1 MFIRF
6 FATALIAGF
15 ISSSIPIATT
25 AKTVAPANYGALR
38 WREIGPLRGGR
49 TTAVAGVPGAEKVY
63 YMGMVNGG
71 IWKTDDA
78 GRTWDPIFDGQDTGS
93 IGALAVAPSNEN
105 VVYAGSGEGRQRPD
119 LAIGDGMYKST
130 DAGATWTHLGL
141 RDGQQIPAIAVDPRD
156 ANRLYVAVL
165 GHPYGPNA
173 QRGVYRSTDGGATF
187 ERVLYKDENTGAFS
201 VAIDPSH
208 PDTVYATLWSARQAP
223 WEIGSSFEL
232 PQNGLYKSTDGGTT
246 WTQLTIGL
254 PAKFG
259 RASVAVAPSDSN
271 TVYLYADSYAD
282 GGDGGSLYRSDD
294 AGAHFTKGS
303 DYAGIAE
310 RGDDLATVAVDPKD
324 AQTVYVSDTSA
335 YRSTDGGRTVTAF
348 KGAPGGDDYQAIW
361 INPNHPDDILLGVDQ
376 GATLSLNRGRTWSS
390 WYNQPTAQM
399 YHVSADDRFPYR
411 VCGGQQESGSACVLS
426 RGDWGQIDERDWH
439 TAGAEEYG
447 YVIPDPL
454 HPGVFFGGKV
464 ERFDEATGQ
473 AQEVSP
479 IVFRSKDR
487 RVVRT
492 EPLAFDPIGKRTLY
506 FGANVV
512 FATSNGGASWK
523 QISPDL
529 TRQHPAVPAVIA
541 PFEATDPQHGM
552 HRGVVYALA
561 PSYVHQGTIW
571 AGTDDGYVWVTRN
584 GGSKWT
590 NVTPPALTPWSKIA
604 QIDASRFDDRTA
616 YIAVNRFRLD
626 DQRAHAYRT
635 HDGGA
640 TWHDIGAGLPLGPV
654 NAIRQD
660 PRVAGLLYAA
670 TESGVY
676 VSFDDGNAWQSLQ
689 ENLPHTSVR
698 DLIVHG
704 NDLVIATH
712 GRGFWILDDI
722 APLRANGIGL
732 LTPQLA
738 YRVRRSINTDTP
750 LPPEEPH
757 GQNPPDGAIIDYV
770 LGKAAGRVSIEI
782 LDAKG
787 AVIRRYASDD
797 PKRAPIEGLDKPAA
811 WERPQVWPGTSAGMH
826 RFVWDLHVT
835 PPAADAYD
843 LPISAVYR
851 DTPRIPEGPLIAP
864 GVYRVRLTIDGN
876 STTKPIRIAMD
887 PRSHMTQAQLDDQY
901 AMARRLAEAMDR
913 AHAAA
918 PVARKA
924 KAMAMADALDSAWAK
939 CAQLLDIVDGVDAV
953 PTKQARQAFALA
965 IAQANHALL
974 TTKTHVKEP

>member
-1 MFIRF
+1 LFVRLLS
-6 FATALIAGF
+6 AALVAG
-15 ISSSIPIATT
+15 IVTSTIPIPAS
-25 AKTVAPANYGALR
+25 ARSVAPASYAALR

-49 TTAVAGVPGAEKVY
+49 TTAVAGVPSDEKTY
-63 YMGMVNGG
+63 YMAAVNGG

-78 GRTWDPIFDGQDTGS
+78 GRTWNPIFDGQDTGS

-119 LAIGDGMYKST
+119 LAIGDGMYKSI

-173 QRGVYRSTDGGATF
+173 QRGIYRSSDGGATF
-187 ERVLYKDENTGAFS
+187 QRVLYKDENTGAFS
-201 VAIDPSH
+201 VAIDPNH
-208 PDTVYATLWSARQAP
+208 PETLYATLWSARQAP
-223 WEIGSSFEL
+223 WEIGSSFEI
-232 PQNGLYKSTDGGTT
+232 PQSGLYKSTDGGTT
-246 WTQLTIGL
+246 WSQLKTGL
-254 PAKFG
+254 PSKFG

-271 TVYLYADSYAD
+271 VVYLYADSYAD
-282 GGDGGSLYRSDD
+282 GGGGGSLYRSDD

-310 RGDDLATVAVDPKD
+310 RGDDLATVAVDPKE

-399 YHVSADDRFPYR
+399 YHASADDRFPYR

-426 RGDWGQIDERDWH
+426 RGDWGQVNERDWH

-447 YVIPDPL
+447 YVIPDPR
-454 HPGVFFGGKV
+454 HAGVFFGGKV
-464 ERFDEATGQ
+464 ERFDEASGQ

-479 IVFRSKDR
+479 IVFRSKSR

-512 FATSNGGASWK
+512 YATTTGGTSWK

-529 TRQHPAVPAVIA
+529 TRPHPAVPSIIA
-541 PFEATDPQHGM
+541 PFEATDPQHGA
-552 HRGVVYALA
+552 HRGVVYSLA

-571 AGTDDGYVWVTRN
+571 AGTDDGWVWVTHN
-584 GGSKWT
+584 GGAHWS
-590 NVTPPALTPWSKIA
+590 NITPPALTPWSKIA

-616 YIAVNRFRLD
+616 YVAVNRFRLD

-660 PRVAGLLYAA
+660 PHVAGLLYAA

-722 APLRANGIGL
+722 APLRANGVGL
-732 LTPQLA
+732 LTPQPA
-738 YRVRRSINTDTP
+738 YRARRSINTDTP

-770 LGKAAGRVSIEI
+770 LGAAAGRVSIEI

-787 AVIRRYASDD
+787 VVIRRYASDD

-826 RFVWDLHVT
+826 RFVWDMHVT
-835 PPAADAYD
+835 PPVADAYD
-843 LPISAVYR
+843 LPISAIYR
-851 DTPRIPEGPLIAP
+851 DTPRVPEGPLVAP
-864 GVYRVRLTIDGN
+864 GSYSVRLTIDGHG
-876 STTKPIRIAMD
+876 STKPVRIVMD

-901 AMARRLAEAMDR
+901 AMARQLAAYMDR
-913 AHAAA
+913 THAAA
-918 PVARKA
+918 LVARKA
-924 KAMAMADALDSAWAK
+924 KATAKADALDAAWAR
-939 CAQLLDIVDGVDAV
+939 CSQLLDIVDGVDAV
-953 PTKQARQAFALA
+953 ATTQARQAFALA
-965 IAQANHALL
+965 IAQAKTALL
-974 TTKTHVKEP
+974 SP

>member
-1 MFIRF
+1 MFVRLLSAAF
-6 FATALIAGF
+6 VVGVVSSTVPGEAL
-15 ISSSIPIATT
+15 
-25 AKTVAPANYGALR
+25 AKAVAPSSYGALR

-49 TTAVAGVPGAEKVY
+49 TTAVAGVPGDEKTY

-71 IWKTDDA
+71 VWKTDDA
-78 GRTWDPIFDGQDTGS
+78 GRTWEPIFDGQDTGS
-93 IGALAVAPSNEN
+93 IGALAVAPSNAN
-105 VVYAGSGEGRQRPD
+105 VIYAGSGEGRQRPD
-119 LAIGDGMYKST
+119 LAIGDGIYKST
-130 DAGATWTHLGL
+130 DAGASWTHLGL

-173 QRGVYRSTDGGATF
+173 QRGIYRSTDGGATF
-187 ERVLYKDENTGAFS
+187 ERVLYKDENAGAFS
-201 VAIDPSH
+201 VAIDPHH
-208 PDTVYATLWSARQAP
+208 PDTVYATLWAARQAP
-223 WEIGSSFEL
+223 WEIGSSFEI
-232 PQNGLYKSTDGGTT
+232 PQSGLYKSTDGGTT
-246 WTQLTIGL
+246 WKELTTGL
-254 PAKFG
+254 PSKFG

-271 TVYLYADSYAD
+271 VVYLYADSYAD

-294 AGAHFTKGS
+294 GGAHFTKGS
-303 DYAGIAE
+303 DYPGIAE
-310 RGDDLATVAVDPKD
+310 RGDDLATVAVDPQD

-335 YRSTDGGRTVTAF
+335 YRSTDGGRTVRAF

-376 GATLSLNRGRTWSS
+376 GATLSLNGGRTWSS

-426 RGDWGQIDERDWH
+426 RGDWGQINERDWH

-479 IVFRSKDR
+479 IVFRWKDR

-512 FATSNGGASWK
+512 FASSNGGASWK
-523 QISPDL
+523 RMSPDL
-529 TRQHPAVPAVIA
+529 TRPHPGVPATIA
-541 PFEATDPQHGM
+541 PFEATDPQHGA

-561 PSYVHQGTIW
+561 PSYVHRGTIW
-571 AGTDDGYVWVTRN
+571 AGTDDGWVWITRD
-584 GGSKWT
+584 GGGRWK
-590 NVTPPALTPWSKIA
+590 NVTPAGLTPWSKIA

-616 YIAVNRFRLD
+616 YVAVNRFRLD
-626 DQRAHAYRT
+626 DQAAHAYRT

-640 TWHDIGAGLPLGPV
+640 SWHDIGAGLPPGPV

-660 PRVAGLLYAA
+660 PQVAGLLYAA

-676 VSFDDGNAWQSLQ
+676 VSFDDGDAWQSLQ

-704 NDLVIATH
+704 DDLVIATH

-722 APLRANGIGL
+722 APLRANGLGL
-732 LTPQLA
+732 LAPQRA

-750 LPPEEPH
+750 LPPDEPH
-757 GQNPPDGAIIDYV
+757 GQNPPDGAILDYV
-770 LGKAAGRVSIEI
+770 LAKAAGRVSIEI

-797 PKRAPIEGLDKPAA
+797 PKRAPIAGLDKPAA

-835 PPAADAYD
+835 PPVADAYD

-851 DTPRIPEGPLIAP
+851 DTPRVPEGALVAP
-864 GVYRVRLTIDGN
+864 GVYSVRLTMDGRA
-876 STTKPIRIAMD
+876 TTAALRVAMD
-887 PRSHMTQAQLDDQY
+887 PRSRMTQAQLDDQY
-901 AMARRLAEAMDR
+901 AIARRLADAMDR
-913 AHAAA
+913 THAAA
-918 PVARKA
+918 LIARKA
-924 KAMAMADALDSAWAK
+924 KATARADALDAAWAN
-939 CAQLLDIVDGVDAV
+939 CSQVLDIVDGVDAA
-953 PTKQARQAFALA
+953 PTAQARQAYALA
-965 IAQANHALL
+965 IAQAQSALL
-974 TTKTHVKEP
+974 SH

>member
-1 MFIRF
+1 LFVRLL
-6 FATALIAGF
+6 TAALVAGIVASTVPGAAIAR
-15 ISSSIPIATT
+15 
-25 AKTVAPANYGALR
+25 TVAPSSYGALR

-49 TTAVAGVPGAEKVY
+49 TTAVAGVPGNEKIY

-71 IWKTDDA
+71 VWKTDDA
-78 GRTWDPIFDGQDTGS
+78 GRTWNPIFDGQDTGS

-130 DAGATWTHLGL
+130 DAGASWTHLGL
-141 RDGQQIPAIAVDPRD
+141 RDGQQIPAIAVDPHD
-156 ANRLYVAVL
+156 AGRLFVAVL

-173 QRGVYRSTDGGATF
+173 QRGIYRSTDGGATF

-201 VAIDPSH
+201 VAIDPNH

-223 WEIGSSFEL
+223 WEIGSSFEI
-232 PQNGLYKSTDGGTT
+232 PQSGLYKSIDGGAT
-246 WTQLTIGL
+246 WNKLAGGL

-271 TVYLYADSYAD
+271 VVYLYADSYAD
-282 GGDGGSLYRSDD
+282 GGDGGALYRSDD

-376 GATLSLNRGRTWSS
+376 GATLSLNGGRTWSS

-426 RGDWGQIDERDWH
+426 RGDWGQINERDWH

-492 EPLAFDPIGKRTLY
+492 EPLAFDPISKRTLY

-523 QISPDL
+523 PVSPDL
-529 TRQHPAVPAVIA
+529 TRPHPAVPAIIA
-541 PFEATDPQHGM
+541 PFEATDPQHGT

-561 PSYVHQGTIW
+561 PSYVHEGTIW
-571 AGTDDGYVWVTRN
+571 AGTDDGWVWITRN
-584 GGSKWT
+584 GGAHWI
-590 NVTPPALTPWSKIA
+590 NVTPAGLTPWSKIA

-616 YIAVNRFRLD
+616 YVAVNRFRLD
-626 DQRAHAYRT
+626 DQAAHAYRT

-640 TWHDIGAGLPLGPV
+640 TWQDIGAGLPSGPV

-660 PRVAGLLYAA
+660 PKVAGLLYAA

-676 VSFDDGNAWQSLQ
+676 VSFDDGDAWQSLQ
-689 ENLPHTSVR
+689 QNLPRTSVR

-704 NDLVIATH
+704 DDLVIATH

-722 APLRANGIGL
+722 APLRANGLGL
-732 LTPQLA
+732 LAPRPA

-757 GQNPPDGAIIDYV
+757 GQNPPDGAIVDYV

-797 PKRAPIEGLDKPAA
+797 PKRAPIAGLDKPAA
-811 WERPQVWPGTSAGMH
+811 WERPQVWPGTGAGMH

-835 PPAADAYD
+835 PPIADSYD

-851 DTPRIPEGPLIAP
+851 DTPRIPEGPLVAP
-864 GVYRVRLTIDGN
+864 GAYRVRLTVDGTA
-876 STTKPIRIAMD
+876 TTAMLRVVMD
-887 PRSHMTQAQLDDQY
+887 PRSRMTRAQLDDQY
-901 AMARRLAEAMDR
+901 AIARRLADAMDR
-913 AHAAA
+913 THAAA
-918 PVARKA
+918 LAARKA
-924 KAMAMADALDSAWAK
+924 KATARADALDAAWAK
-939 CAQLLDIVDGVDAV
+939 CAQVLDIIDGVDAV
-953 PTKQARQAFALA
+953 PTAQARQAYALA
-965 IAQANHALL
+965 VAQAQSALL
-974 TTKTHVKEP
+974 SH